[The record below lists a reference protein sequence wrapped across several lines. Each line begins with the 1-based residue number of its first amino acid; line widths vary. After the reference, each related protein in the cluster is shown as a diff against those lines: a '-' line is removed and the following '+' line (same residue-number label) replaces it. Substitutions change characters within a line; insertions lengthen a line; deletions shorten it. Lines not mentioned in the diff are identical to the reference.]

1 MLGIICND
9 KKNITV
15 CRKQLQHTKTIAL
28 PLLMSAA
35 TTPINLKVNISYK
48 QILQI
53 ALPISASIIVPQIN
67 FITNNIFLGRL
78 GTLALAV
85 AGITGIYYLVFA
97 VIGNGL
103 NSGLQSLIARRA
115 GENNFTEIGSLF
127 WQGVRIAL
135 AMSVLGMLA
144 TWFVAPTILGW
155 AMKDQNSVKI
165 AVGFLNIRVIGL
177 PFLYLYQLRN
187 ALLVG
192 TNQSKFLVIGTAI
205 EALTNIFFDYGFIY
219 GKFGL
224 PELGFNGAAYASIIA
239 EIAGLLSIFFVVKNN
254 QIIDRLHLFKNRVF
268 NIKNTRLI
276 LQQSAPLVLQFA
288 ISIISWEF
296 FYILIEHHGS
306 RDLAISNTMRNIF
319 GFFGCFTWAFA
330 ATTTTMVSNIIGQ
343 GLQEKV
349 IELIQKIIHLSVGF
363 AVTVCLFLNLFPT
376 LFLSIYGQGTDF
388 IQSAIPV
395 LRVVSTALVFMSIS
409 VVWLNAVVGTGHT
422 KINLLIEAMAIILY
436 CNYVYFVLEKFNLSI
451 IYGWGSEWLYW
462 TSMFIPAYWYM
473 KSGKWKTNK
482 I

>member
-1 MLGIICND
+1 
-9 KKNITV
+9 
-15 CRKQLQHTKTIAL
+15 
-28 PLLMSAA
+28 MSSN
-35 TTPINLKVNISYK
+35 TTPINLQVNISYK

-53 ALPISASIIVPQIN
+53 ALPISASIVVPQIN
-67 FITNNIFLGRL
+67 FITNNIFLGGL
-78 GTLALAV
+78 STQALAI
-85 AGITGIYYLVFA
+85 AGITGVYYMIFA
-97 VIGNGL
+97 VIGLGL

-127 WQGVRIAL
+127 AQGVRITL
-135 AMSVLGMLA
+135 LLSLVGMLL
-144 TWFVAPTILGW
+144 TWFVAPSILGW
-155 AMKDQNSVKI
+155 AMKDQKSVTV
-165 AVGFLNIRVIGL
+165 AVNFLNIRVIGL

-192 TNQSKFLVIGTAI
+192 TNQTKLLIFGTAT

-224 PELGFNGAAYASIIA
+224 PQLGFNGAAYASILA
-239 EIAGLLSIFFVVKNN
+239 EIAGLVSIFFVVKNN
-254 QIIDRLHLFKNRVF
+254 QIINQLHLFKNRVF
-268 NIKNTRLI
+268 NAKNTKLI

-306 RDLAISNTMRNIF
+306 KDLAISNTMRNIF

-349 IELIQKIIHLSVGF
+349 IELIHKIIHLSVGF
-363 AVTVCLFLNLFPT
+363 AVTVCLLLNLFPT
-376 LFLSIYGQGTDF
+376 LFLSIYGQSDDF

-436 CNYVYFVLEKFNLSI
+436 CTYVYLVLEKFNLSI

-473 KSGKWKTNK
+473 KSGKWKITK
-482 I
+482 L